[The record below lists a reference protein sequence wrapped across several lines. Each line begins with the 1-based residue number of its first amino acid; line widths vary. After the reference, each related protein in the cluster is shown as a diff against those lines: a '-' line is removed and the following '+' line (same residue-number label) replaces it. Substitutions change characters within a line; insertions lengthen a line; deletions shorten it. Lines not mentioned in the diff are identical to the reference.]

1 MVLAAPCI
9 TSVRLASV
17 VSGDAARIDGGV
29 EPYEAVSTCSIS
41 WRCWAVSF
49 GSAIWVSDARAVGL
63 AKTLHTVASK
73 PVDARLV
80 VVISGPLRYGFSSGL
95 RRVDEGWC
103 QFWPVI
109 LPIVGPQVLAG
120 DCATGGAFNGGAAP
134 QRDTLL
140 AGDPVRYK
148 RRGHTNDS

>member
-80 VVISGPLRYGFSSGL
+80 VVISGPLRYGFGSGL
-95 RRVDEGWC
+95 CRIGDGC
-103 QFWPVI
+103 SQFWPVI

-120 DCATGGAFNGGAAP
+120 DCATGGAFNGGAAL